1 MLDEF
6 TGKGEALRSVAH
18 GDGAAAGVEVHARC
32 SGDVAE
38 DAQDFGYILRADS
51 CGEGEGLLC
60 HHGVQPPLLRRVWD
74 DRHHS
79 GIQWAPKGSRLRTEE
94 NHAGVEIHVI
104 DVQAHAPNID
114 VRIKGHFD
122 AKEVRE
128 LFVDRLRIATQVQV
142 VFSGLRL

>member
-18 GDGAAAGVEVHARC
+18 GDRAAASVKIDARC

-38 DAQDFGYILRADS
+38 DAQDFGHILRADS

-60 HHGVQPPLLRRVWD
+60 HHGVPPPLLRRVWGHK
-74 DRHHS
+74 HHR
-79 GIQWAPKGSRLRTEE
+79 GMQWTPKGSRLRTEE
-94 NHAGVEIHVI
+94 DHAGVEIHVI
-104 DVQAHAPNID
+104 DMQAYVPNID

-128 LFVDRLRIATQVQV
+128 LFVDRLRIAAQVQV